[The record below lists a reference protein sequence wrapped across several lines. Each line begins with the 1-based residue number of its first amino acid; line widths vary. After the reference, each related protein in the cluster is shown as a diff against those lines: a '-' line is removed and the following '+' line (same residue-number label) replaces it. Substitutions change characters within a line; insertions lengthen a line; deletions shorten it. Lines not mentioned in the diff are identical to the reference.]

1 MEAHLAS
8 LGRKKLEEIRQKK
21 AAERS
26 QRALPGAGL
35 KNSSLTG
42 SLNIDNEREESSRF
56 LVSQPTEKDYQD
68 LVAYTIQLESGI
80 REQKEKNENLVT
92 KVDKL
97 EAERSAY
104 EKKLQSIEENELPS
118 LRKALKDA
126 LMEKD
131 AAITSREDLSS
142 QVRSLKRR
150 LREVEEEQYK
160 TEEHAAALSAE
171 LNLLQRQQE
180 QHQSSSIVQF
190 SSNLDEF
197 RMMEQELANVK
208 IQLQEA
214 MWQMLEEQKKL
225 SAEKER
231 CDGLFA
237 ENQQLEEKL
246 SILSRKNSEM
256 ASEHAGMV
264 NNLVAEKQKHDKE
277 KLHDLAM
284 MVERLEKGRQM
295 LLAEIDAQ
303 SMEIEKLFM
312 ENADLS
318 ASLKDMTNIASQW
331 ENQAQECL
339 KQNADLR
346 ASLDK
351 LREEHANK
359 LSDASIKI
367 ETSESTMKIPSEE
380 GDSLHHATEN
390 LKLKGELL
398 KTQTKAEALSAEVMK
413 LSIELKQAHQAYS
426 TVTRLYQ
433 PILWNIENRLTQMK
447 QDSFMEVTL

>member
-1 MEAHLAS
+1 
-8 LGRKKLEEIRQKK
+8 
-21 AAERS
+21 
-26 QRALPGAGL
+26 
-35 KNSSLTG
+35 
-42 SLNIDNEREESSRF
+42 
-56 LVSQPTEKDYQD
+56 
-68 LVAYTIQLESGI
+68 
-80 REQKEKNENLVT
+80 
-92 KVDKL
+92 
-97 EAERSAY
+97 
-104 EKKLQSIEENELPS
+104 
-118 LRKALKDA
+118 
-126 LMEKD
+126 
-131 AAITSREDLSS
+131 
-142 QVRSLKRR
+142 
-150 LREVEEEQYK
+150 
-160 TEEHAAALSAE
+160 
-171 LNLLQRQQE
+171 
-180 QHQSSSIVQF
+180 
-190 SSNLDEF
+190 
-197 RMMEQELANVK
+197 MMEQELANVK